1 MTESNRI
8 EYKRELTNSLECE
21 QDDFF
26 VGYSML
32 RNKTLMRVFKDLELV
47 EYLGSGMPRILKAY
61 SREAYI
67 FSSRFIRAR
76 FLVDPEALALERE
89 VAGLTTG
96 KNYRKGLQEREKRTR
111 MEPLSRFSIYVDP
124 TPSSPFL
131 KLRNPLG

>member
-1 MTESNRI
+1 MTESNRV

-61 SREAYI
+61 SREAYM

-96 KNYRKGLQEREKRTR
+96 KDYRKEKRGR
-111 MEPLSRFSIYVDP
+111 GWSHSVDSRFVSIRPLHYH
-124 TPSSPFL
+124 F
-131 KLRNPLG
+131 RNCAIPWGN

>member
-1 MTESNRI
+1 MTEFNRI

-26 VGYSML
+26 VGYSMP

-61 SREAYI
+61 SREAYA
-67 FSSRFIRAR
+67 FSSRFIRVC
-76 FLVDPEALALERE
+76 FPMDSEALALERE

-96 KNYRKGLQEREKRTR
+96 KDYRKEKR
-111 MEPLSRFSIYVDP
+111 
-124 TPSSPFL
+124 
-131 KLRNPLG
+131 